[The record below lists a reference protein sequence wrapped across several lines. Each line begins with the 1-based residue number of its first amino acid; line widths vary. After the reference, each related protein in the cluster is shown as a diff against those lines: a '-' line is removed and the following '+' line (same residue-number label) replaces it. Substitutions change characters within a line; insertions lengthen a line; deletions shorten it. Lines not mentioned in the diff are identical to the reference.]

1 MLDSNVI
8 TITLLGAVYPEVCR
22 LLRER
27 AQLLV
32 KVAEFSRTD
41 KTGNKSPDVEEVQ
54 EVERKLIHIL
64 GSAALDKVLTR

>member
-1 MLDSNVI
+1 MLDSNMI
-8 TITLLGAVYPEVCR
+8 TITLQGAAFPEACR

-41 KTGNKSPDVEEVQ
+41 KSGSNSPDVEKVQ

-64 GSAALDKVLTR
+64 GSAALDKVLTN